1 MKKTFWTMALR
12 RVAAAVAL
20 LVASA
25 GVASAQES
33 DWDQDEACPGW
44 NNPTEFIDFYNGLL
58 GSGGYSGQGGTVPS
72 SYGGKVCPN
81 VMTSTLGFNLATNP
95 SYQYNATRLN
105 QGVYRTLNQCS
116 STSYSKES
124 LPDRYKSFYIN
135 TNATGTDP
143 NTDGHL
149 KYVPTQFNT
158 YDSTGVNTTFTRS
171 IRVGDACYDPQN
183 GEYGAACL
191 YYTMDVNSQNAML
204 TLYYAIVAEA
214 PTHGMKGNPTF
225 IVRVM
230 RQDGSGWQQI
240 SDTMAYYITTT
251 PQSNA
256 NYAPCPNMTAITPL
270 ADYNEEGWHSAQ
282 SGNVYYKDWA
292 KITLNLSNFLTKK
305 VRVEIIIYDCEANFH
320 YAYAYIAGECRPMG
334 LQSSGCP
341 AGESQD
347 VTTLTAPRNLKG
359 YRWYASEYGATE
371 EAYMYA
377 DDELPFS
384 TRYFT
389 FRPLT
394 DSMSADT
401 GYTYHVKADDFRVTY
416 RPNAGHVQG
425 IHVRDSLGNITDSV
439 GNTQLFRCTMWS
451 SIDPAKIFP
460 SNLYVKV
467 QNTKPTMEVQRLSFC
482 GGDVQLKNFSYVP
495 GSQSLVN
502 ADSTRWIFYSD
513 TTFADH
519 RAVDTFY
526 AADTALHFDGNTPLG
541 LLVRTNIDET
551 QIQDAELREQT
562 PHNSCYSEQ
571 KYIIQPLPNPVARM
585 TIDDHVLCS
594 DNSSTTVRDRSTDIT
609 DRRWNFLPA
618 DAADGDTALTD
629 TVWGMDEDNQN
640 FTREFSHGLE
650 PIRLTVRN
658 GLFYLDT
665 TATQDTV
672 WCQGVA
678 NDTIAVFINP
688 ELQVSGDTIVCQGRM
703 TDAHVRVPGA
713 DNCTFR
719 WFMPSDHSNPI
730 ATGADL
736 QVVPYADQATYDVE
750 VTSHPDGCKAWSDI
764 TVYLVKPTL
773 TYSMPREDDER
784 ICPGDEVRLFGG
796 NADHYTWSASP
807 ADPSLAGQ
815 ETSATIK
822 VTPTQN
828 TVYTLVGHG
837 APNLETGDPGCN
849 ADPLTK
855 TVSVL
860 PVPEPRVSITPE
872 IVDADDPTVV
882 LRDISTYSV
891 GARWVFDDGT
901 SATGTEISHDYGEVT
916 GMDKVYATLYPHNV
930 LGCETSYRFSIPVNM
945 YTAWLPTAFTPGS
958 EDVNARFRLYTINE
972 YEYFHIYIY
981 NRRGELVFESAE
993 PTFEW
998 DGTSDGKAMPQGAYV
1013 YVCRYRKPGM
1023 NTLSELRGTVT
1034 LIR

>member
-33 DWDQDEACPGW
+33 DWDQEEACPGW
-44 NNPTEFIDFYNGLL
+44 NNPTEFIGWTQGVL
-58 GSGGYSGQGGTVPS
+58 GSGGYSGSGGVKNS
-72 SYGGKVCPN
+72 SCPN
-81 VMTSTLGFNLATNP
+81 VMTGATGTQSLGPNYTAAQMNTTTASNCSYPSLTIPDQSKQFAIMTN
-95 SYQYNATRLN
+95 T
-105 QGVYRTLNQCS
+105 
-116 STSYSKES
+116 
-124 LPDRYKSFYIN
+124 
-135 TNATGTDP
+135 TGTDP
-143 NTDGHL
+143 NTGNHL
-149 KYVPTQFNT
+149 KYVPTQYNT
-158 YDSTGVNTTFTRS
+158 YNSTGINTTFQRS
-171 IRVGDACYDPQN
+171 IRIGDGCAVGGNMGVSLLNYD
-183 GEYGAACL
+183 
-191 YYTMDVNSQNAML
+191 MDVNSQNAML
-204 TLYYAIVAEA
+204 YLYYAIVAQA
-214 PTHGMKGNPTF
+214 PTHNHNGNPTF
-225 IVRVM
+225 IIRIFRENGANNWQRV
-230 RQDGSGWQQI
+230 
-240 SDTMAYYITTT
+240 SDTLAYYISSTASTIS
-251 PQSNA
+251 QSTYGGA
-256 NYAPCPNMTAITPL
+256 APCPYMEDVTPVS
-270 ADYNEEGWHSAQ
+270 DFNTNGWHVVTVSGIS
-282 SGNVYYKDWA
+282 SGNQILYKDWD
-292 KITLNLSNFLTKK
+292 KIVINLSNFLTKK
-305 VRVEIIIYDCEANFH
+305 VRVQVLIYDCEAEFH
-320 YAYAYIAGECRPMG
+320 FAYAYIAGECRPMG

-347 VTTLTAPRNLKG
+347 VTTLTAPRDLKG
-359 YRWYASEYGATE
+359 YRWYASEYGGTN
-371 EAYMYA
+371 EANMYA

-384 TRYFT
+384 TSYFT

-401 GYTYHVKADDFRVTY
+401 GYFYHVKADDFRVTY

-439 GNTQLFRCTMWS
+439 GNTQLFCCTMWS
-451 SIDPAKIFP
+451 AIDPAKIFP

-519 RAVDTFY
+519 LAVDTFY

-571 KYIIQPLPNPVARM
+571 KYVIQPLPNPVARM

-750 VTSHPDGCKAWSDI
+750 VTSHPDECKAWSNI

-822 VTPTQN
+822 VSPTQS